1 MSKAP
6 RLEVRVKRL
15 VVSSVFLSALSFLAV
30 PAHAQEQGDVG
41 LVIALPTDIGAIWHV
56 SDRVAVRPEINFSF
70 GKSETELASVGEIE
84 TTGRGFSFETSVLFY
99 LDDIDSVR
107 TYVAPRIGFDWS
119 SSEDNDSA
127 DDGSGN
133 AFEASVSYGA
143 QYSPVSRFSVFGE
156 IGLEYGRAKSEVSVG
171 EGPQIE
177 TRVTNWGPRTQVGVI
192 LYFNR

>member
-1 MSKAP
+1 M
-6 RLEVRVKRL
+6 KRL
-15 VVSSVFLSALSFLAV
+15 LVPFLFIGAIAVS
-30 PAHAQEQGDVG
+30 PAPAAAQQQGDIG
-41 LVIALPTDIGAIWHV
+41 AVIALPTDVGLIWHV
-56 SDRVAVRPEINFSF
+56 SDTIAVRPEINFAF

-84 TTGRGFSFETSVLFY
+84 TSGRGFSVETSVLFY

-107 TYVAPRIGFDWS
+107 TYVSPRIGFDWT

-171 EGPQIE
+171 DGPQIE